1 MRCIAG
7 RAFSTGFTDVKFLDT
22 LKSKQKRF
30 QTLDQGVR
38 IQTLDQKVGF
48 LLDAKPTGRRF
59 SFEDIAA
66 EEQGLAFRTRD
77 AKLVTTYVPW
87 DC

>member
-1 MRCIAG
+1 M
-7 RAFSTGFTDVKFLDT
+7 
-22 LKSKQKRF
+22 
-30 QTLDQGVR
+30 
-38 IQTLDQKVGF
+38 GF

-66 EEQGLAFRTRD
+66 EEPGLAFRTRD

>member
-1 MRCIAG
+1 M
-7 RAFSTGFTDVKFLDT
+7 
-22 LKSKQKRF
+22 
-30 QTLDQGVR
+30 
-38 IQTLDQKVGF
+38 GF
-48 LLDAKPTGRRF
+48 LLDATPRGHRF